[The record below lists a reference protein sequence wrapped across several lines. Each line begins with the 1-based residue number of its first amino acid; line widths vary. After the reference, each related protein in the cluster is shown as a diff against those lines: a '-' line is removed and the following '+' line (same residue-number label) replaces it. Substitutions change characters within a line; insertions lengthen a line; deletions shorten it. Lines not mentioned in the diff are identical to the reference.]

1 MRRKAL
7 ALAGAFALLLAGCG
21 GSPPA
26 PPAPPRPRQD
36 LTEAE
41 RLYLQGD
48 FAAAE
53 PRFAAASLAGDPEAA
68 GWWGRTLLKL
78 ERFLEAERAFQ
89 QALREPGASAPSDR
103 VGLAD
108 ALMAQGKV
116 GPAAAAY
123 AVLLSDPDA
132 MTRLDPALV
141 TYRAGV
147 ADLRAGLWDEAD
159 QRFRRVA
166 ASWPG
171 SPFAELARERL
182 ADSGSR
188 RFSVQLGGFSSAEA
202 AARMVARLLGVG
214 VAARR
219 LAIRRAGADLFAVR
233 VGRFPTYDE
242 AQVEV
247 ERLRALGEVGVVV
260 P

>member
-1 MRRKAL
+1 MRRRAFAL
-7 ALAGAFALLLAGCG
+7 AALLLAGCG
-21 GSPPA
+21 SPPKA
-26 PPAPPRPRQD
+26 PPPAPPRARPD
-36 LTEAE
+36 LSEAE
-41 RLYLQGD
+41 RLYLEGD

-53 PRFAAASLAGDPEAA
+53 PRFADSARAGNPEAA

-89 QALREPGASAPSDR
+89 QALRDPGSSSASDR

-108 ALMAQGKV
+108 ALMAQGKA

-123 AVLLSDPDA
+123 AALLSDPDA
-132 MTRLDPALV
+132 MSRLDAAQV

-147 ADLRAGLWDEAD
+147 ASLRAGLWDEAD

-166 ASWPG
+166 ATWPS
-171 SPFAELARERL
+171 SPCAELAQERL
-182 ADSGSR
+182 ADSGLR
-188 RFSVQLGGFSSAEA
+188 RFSVQLGAFSSAEA
-202 AARMVARLLGVG
+202 ADRMVARLLGVG
-214 VAARR
+214 VAAQT
-219 LAIRRAGADLFAVR
+219 LVIRRAGVSLYAVR
-233 VGRFPTYDE
+233 VGRFSNYEE
-242 AQVEV
+242 AQAEV